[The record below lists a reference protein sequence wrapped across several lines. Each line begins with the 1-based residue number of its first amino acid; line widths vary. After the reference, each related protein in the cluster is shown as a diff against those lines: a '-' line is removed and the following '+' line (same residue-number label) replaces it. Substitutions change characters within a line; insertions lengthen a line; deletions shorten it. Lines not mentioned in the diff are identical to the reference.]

1 VSEKMEWF
9 LENREWIFS
18 GIGVFILSL
27 LLGILIK
34 NKYTNKIVQKQKSG
48 KDSTNIQAAR
58 DINIG
63 K

>member
-34 NKYTNKIVQKQKSG
+34 NKYANKTVQKQKSG
-48 KDSTNIQAAR
+48 KDSTNIQATR